1 VGANRA
7 YEQAKEANMPSDAQ
21 DIGAADPA
29 RPDPPPAAAGATPAA
44 ATPTAGRVEPLDTGE
59 ITELARRHGRFV
71 WPMTVFFLVY
81 YMLLMWLPS
90 VAPGFMGRKLVGN
103 FTFAYLFALSQFVM
117 TFVVA
122 WLYSRFARRRLDPLA
137 QQYRQRLRD
146 SSGSEVAR

>member
-1 VGANRA
+1 VGANQA
-7 YEQAKEANMPSDAQ
+7 YQQVKEAKEANMASDAK
-21 DIGAADPA
+21 DIGAAGEA
-29 RPDPPPAAAGATPAA
+29 RPDPPPADGGATQ
-44 ATPTAGRVEPLDTGE
+44 TAGRVDVLEGGE
-59 ITELARRHGRFV
+59 ITELARRHGRFA

-90 VAPGFMGRKLVGN
+90 VAPGFMGRRLLGN
-103 FTFAYLFALSQFVM
+103 FTFAYLFALSQFLM

-137 QQYRQRLRD
+137 LEYRQRIRG

>member
-1 VGANRA
+1 MSA
-7 YEQAKEANMPSDAQ
+7 YQQAKEGNMASDAQ
-21 DIGAADPA
+21 GVGADGP
-29 RPDPPPAAAGATPAA
+29 ATPNPQPVGTGGVTTR
-44 ATPTAGRVEPLDTGE
+44 ATGPDTDYGE
-59 ITELARRHGRFV
+59 VTELASRHRRFV

-117 TFVVA
+117 TFIVA

-137 QQYRQRLRD
+137 AAYRQRVIGTADEEAVR
-146 SSGSEVAR
+146 

>member
-1 VGANRA
+1 MATDAQGVGAA
-7 YEQAKEANMPSDAQ
+7 GPAN
-21 DIGAADPA
+21 
-29 RPDPPPAAAGATPAA
+29 PDPSAANAA
-44 ATPTAGRVEPLDTGE
+44 EDTQTAARLDEHGE
-59 ITELARRHGRFV
+59 IAELTSRHRRFV

-137 QQYRQRLRD
+137 AQYRERVRG
-146 SSGSEVAR
+146 SRSEVAG

>member
-1 VGANRA
+1 MA
-7 YEQAKEANMPSDAQ
+7 SDAQ
-21 DIGAADPA
+21 DVGPADPV
-29 RPDPPPAAAGATPAA
+29 RPDPPPDGEPGATQ
-44 ATPTAGRVEPLDTGE
+44 TARRAEVLESSE

-71 WPMTVFFLVY
+71 WPMTAFFLVY

-90 VAPGFMGRKLVGN
+90 VAPGFMGRKIVGN

-137 QQYRQRLRD
+137 QQYRERIRR

>member
-1 VGANRA
+1 MA
-7 YEQAKEANMPSDAQ
+7 SDAP
-21 DIGAADPA
+21 DVGPGRTAT
-29 RPDPPPAAAGATPAA
+29 PDPLERTGTPIPGE
-44 ATPTAGRVEPLDTGE
+44 TVDPVEQGGVD
-59 ITELARRHGRFV
+59 ELARRHGRFV

-117 TFVVA
+117 TFLVA

-137 QQYRQRLRD
+137 AQYRERVRG
-146 SSGSEVAR
+146 SRSEVAP